1 VHTTKPQNPK
11 GGLNLKAILD
21 DGKSLYLQISESV
34 EDDILA
40 GIIKEEELIPSKLQ
54 FAKHFQI
61 NPATA
66 MKGVNLL
73 ADEGIVYKKRG
84 IGMCVASGAREIIM
98 KKRRRSFYNNYVAAL
113 LTEAEK
119 LSISKSEIIK
129 ILESGDSYGN

>member
-1 VHTTKPQNPK
+1 
-11 GGLNLKAILD
+11 LKAILD

-40 GIIKEEELIPSKLQ
+40 GVIKEEGLIPSKVQ
-54 FAKHFQI
+54 FAKHFQV

-84 IGMCVASGAREIIM
+84 IGMCVAAGAQEIIL
-98 KKRRRSFYNNYVAAL
+98 KKRRQGFYDSYVAVLAN
-113 LTEAEK
+113 EAEK
-119 LSISKSEIIK
+119 LGISKSEIIK
-129 ILESGDSYGN
+129 MLESGDPYGK